1 MLLYARGGVRGGL
14 LRFPLPGPSAE
25 GTPGSAAQKT
35 RPGPSAIVRD
45 AMTFEDVVREHEDAV
60 YGAALRILGDRDAAL
75 DAASQ
80 TFMKAYRSIASYD
93 PSRPIRHWLLRIAVN
108 EAITIGRA
116 RTRERARQVPEGA
129 AAEIADRAPTPERE
143 AVDREAR
150 DSIRAAGGRTGHE
163 QVLRGLRGLAL
174 VGIGAVAEGTV
185 ALAAFNILS
194 ALDLTWPLDIA
205 LGIVMAVA
213 RQLVVIGG
221 VTASPAVGLATL
233 AAVIFATIYERNG
246 RESLRVRAS

>member
-35 RPGPSAIVRD
+35 RPGPSAIVMD
-45 AMTFEDVVREHEDAV
+45 PMTFEDVAREHEDAV
-60 YGAALRILGDRDAAL
+60 YGAALRILGARDPAL

-116 RTRERARQVPEGA
+116 RTRERARQVPDGA
-129 AAEIADRAPTPERE
+129 PAAIADPAPTPEPESLHRE
-143 AVDREAR
+143 TR
-150 DSIRAAGGRTGHE
+150 DSIPPAAPR
-163 QVLRGLRGLAL
+163 LP
-174 VGIGAVAEGTV
+174 
-185 ALAAFNILS
+185 
-194 ALDLTWPLDIA
+194 DL
-205 LGIVMAVA
+205 
-213 RQLVVIGG
+213 
-221 VTASPAVGLATL
+221 
-233 AAVIFATIYERNG
+233 
-246 RESLRVRAS
+246 